1 MKSTLDEIRALVAV
15 VDTGTV
21 RGAAEILS
29 ITPAAVSRT
38 ISRLEAKLET
48 TLLSRTTRRLSVT
61 AEGRI
66 YLKRV
71 RKILEEVE
79 LAENQLRVQKETPS
93 GLLRINVATPFAIH
107 VLAPCISR
115 YQALY
120 PDVEVELTTSEE
132 NIDLVGKHTDIAIRI
147 GQLKDSTLR
156 AVFIGSSRIRIV
168 ASPLY
173 LQQFGTPSR
182 IDELSNHRLL
192 GFSKPEILKNWPLLD
207 KNDKIF
213 KATSNLRADN
223 GEVILNL
230 VLSGAGIACL
240 SDFMTYRDRKNGS
253 LVELFKDSSLRI
265 EQPIHA
271 IYYKNSVTSLR
282 ISSFI
287 EFIKSN
293 LKIDNNE
300 FM

>member
-1 MKSTLDEIRALVAV
+1 MKSTLDEMKALVAV

-21 RGAAEILS
+21 RGASEILS
-29 ITPAAVSRT
+29 VTPAAVSRT

-61 AEGRI
+61 SEASI

-71 RKILEEVE
+71 RRVLEEVE
-79 LAENQLRVQKETPS
+79 LAEDQLRIQKNTPS
-93 GLLRINVATPFAIH
+93 GFLRINAATPFAIH
-107 VLAPCISR
+107 GLTPCISR

-120 PDVEVELTTSEE
+120 PNVEIELTTNEE

-147 GQLKDSTLR
+147 GQLKDSSLR
-156 AVFIGSSRIRIV
+156 AIFIGNSRIRIV
-168 ASPLY
+168 ASPEY
-173 LQQFGTPSR
+173 LKKFGIPLH
-182 IDELSNHRLL
+182 IDELPNHKLL
-192 GFSKPEILKNWPLLD
+192 GFSKPEVLKNWPLID
-207 KNDKIF
+207 ENDKIF
-213 KATSNLRADN
+213 KSTSNLRADN
-223 GEVILNL
+223 GEVIRHLA
-230 VLSGAGIACL
+230 LSGAGIACL
-240 SDFMTYRDRKNGS
+240 SDFMTYRDRKSGN
-253 LVELFKDSSLRI
+253 LVELFKESSLKI

-271 IYYKNSVTSLR
+271 IYYKNSATSLR

-287 EFIKSN
+287 EFIKKN

>member
-1 MKSTLDEIRALVAV
+1 MKSTLDEMKALVAV

-21 RGAAEILS
+21 RGASEILS

-38 ISRLEAKLET
+38 ISRLETKLET

-61 AEGRI
+61 SEGRA

-71 RKILEEVE
+71 RRILEEVD
-79 LAENQLRVQKETPS
+79 LAEDQLRVQKNKPS
-93 GLLRINVATPFAIH
+93 GLLRVNAATPFVIH
-107 VLAPCISR
+107 GLAPCISH

-120 PDVEVELTTSEE
+120 PDVEIELNTSEE
-132 NIDLVGKHTDIAIRI
+132 NIDLVGKQTDIAIRI

-168 ASPLY
+168 ASPEY
-173 LQQFGTPSR
+173 LEEFGSPSN
-182 IDELSNHRLL
+182 IDELSSHRLL
-192 GFSKPEILKNWPLLD
+192 GFSKPEILKNWPLMD
-207 KNDKIF
+207 ENDKVF
-213 KATSNLRADN
+213 KATSHLQADN
-223 GEVILNL
+223 GEVIRHLA
-230 VLSGAGIACL
+230 LSGAGIACL
-240 SDFMTYRDRKNGS
+240 SDFMTYRDRKNGR
-253 LVELFKDSSLRI
+253 LVELFKGSSLRI

>member
-1 MKSTLDEIRALVAV
+1 MKSTLDEMKALVAV

-21 RGAAEILS
+21 RGASEILS
-29 ITPAAVSRT
+29 VTPAAVSRT
-38 ISRLEAKLET
+38 ISRLETKLET

-61 AEGRI
+61 SEGRG

-71 RKILEEVE
+71 RRILEDVD
-79 LAENQLRVQKETPS
+79 LAEERLRIQKDKPS
-93 GLLRINVATPFAIH
+93 GLLRINAATPFAIH
-107 VLAPCISR
+107 GLAPCISH

-120 PDVEVELTTSEE
+120 PDVEIELNTSEE
-132 NIDLVGKHTDIAIRI
+132 NIDLVGKQTDIAIRI
-147 GQLKDSTLR
+147 GELKDSTLR
-156 AVFIGSSRIRIV
+156 AVFLGSSRIRIV
-168 ASPLY
+168 ASPEY
-173 LQQFGTPSR
+173 LEKFGAPSR
-182 IDELSNHRLL
+182 IDELSSHRLL
-192 GFSKPEILKNWPLLD
+192 GFRKPEILKNWPLMD
-207 KNDKIF
+207 ENDKVF
-213 KATSNLRADN
+213 KATSNLQADN
-223 GEVILNL
+223 GEVIRHLA
-230 VLSGAGIACL
+230 LSGAGIACL

-253 LVELFKDSSLRI
+253 LVELFKDSSLII

-271 IYYKNSVTSLR
+271 IYYKNSATSLR

>member
-1 MKSTLDEIRALVAV
+1 MKSTLDEMKALVAV

-61 AEGRI
+61 SEGCV

-71 RKILEEVE
+71 RRILEEVD
-79 LAENQLRVQKETPS
+79 LAEHQLKAQKDMPS
-93 GLLRINVATPFAIH
+93 GLLRINTATPFAIH
-107 VLAPCISR
+107 GLAPCLSG

-120 PDVEVELTTSEE
+120 PDVEIDLTTSEE
-132 NIDLVGKHTDIAIRI
+132 NIDLVGQHIDIAIRI

-156 AVFIGSSRIRIV
+156 AVFIGNSRIRIL
-168 ASPLY
+168 ASPEY
-173 LQQFGTPSR
+173 LKEFGIPKR
-182 IDELSNHRLL
+182 CDELSNHKLL
-192 GFSKPEILKNWPLLD
+192 GFSKPDILKNWPLKDEID
-207 KNDKIF
+207 KVF
-213 KATSNLRADN
+213 KATSNLKGDN
-223 GEVILNL
+223 GEVIRHLA
-230 VLSGAGIACL
+230 LSGAGIACL
-240 SDFMTYRDRKNGS
+240 SDFMTYRDRKNGR
-253 LVELFKDSSLRI
+253 LVELFKDSSLRV

>member
-1 MKSTLDEIRALVAV
+1 MKSTLDEMKALVAV

-21 RGAAEILS
+21 RGASEILS
-29 ITPAAVSRT
+29 VTPAAVSRT

-61 AEGRI
+61 SEGSI

-71 RKILEEVE
+71 RRVLEEVE
-79 LAENQLRVQKETPS
+79 LAEDQLRIQKNTPS
-93 GLLRINVATPFAIH
+93 GFLRINAATPFAIH
-107 VLAPCISR
+107 GLTPCISR

-120 PDVEVELTTSEE
+120 PDVEIELTTNEE

-147 GQLKDSTLR
+147 GQLKDSSLR
-156 AVFIGSSRIRIV
+156 AIFIGNSRIRIV
-168 ASPLY
+168 ASPEY
-173 LQQFGTPSR
+173 LKKFGIPLH
-182 IDELSNHRLL
+182 IDELPNHKLL
-192 GFSKPEILKNWPLLD
+192 GFSKPEVLKNWPLID
-207 KNDKIF
+207 ENDKIF
-213 KATSNLRADN
+213 KSTSNLRADN
-223 GEVILNL
+223 GEVIRHLA
-230 VLSGAGIACL
+230 LSGAGIACL
-240 SDFMTYRDRKNGS
+240 SDFMTYRDRKSGN
-253 LVELFKDSSLRI
+253 LVELFKESSLKI

-271 IYYKNSVTSLR
+271 IYYKNSATSLR

-287 EFIKSN
+287 EFIKKN

>member
-1 MKSTLDEIRALVAV
+1 MKSTLDEMKALVAV

-21 RGAAEILS
+21 RGASEILS
-29 ITPAAVSRT
+29 VTPAAVSRT

-61 AEGRI
+61 SEASI

-71 RKILEEVE
+71 RRVLEEVE
-79 LAENQLRVQKETPS
+79 LAEDQLRIQKNTPS
-93 GLLRINVATPFAIH
+93 GFLRINAATPFAIH
-107 VLAPCISR
+107 GLTPCISR

-120 PDVEVELTTSEE
+120 PDVEIELTTNEE

-147 GQLKDSTLR
+147 GQLKDSSLR
-156 AVFIGSSRIRIV
+156 AIFIGNSRIRIV
-168 ASPLY
+168 ASPEY
-173 LQQFGTPSR
+173 LKKFGIPLH
-182 IDELSNHRLL
+182 IDELPNHKLL
-192 GFSKPEILKNWPLLD
+192 GFSKPEVLKNWPLID
-207 KNDKIF
+207 ENDKIF
-213 KATSNLRADN
+213 KSTSNLRADN
-223 GEVILNL
+223 GEVIRHLA
-230 VLSGAGIACL
+230 LSGAGIACL
-240 SDFMTYRDRKNGS
+240 SDFMTYRDRKSGN
-253 LVELFKDSSLRI
+253 LVELFKESSLKI

-271 IYYKNSVTSLR
+271 IYYKNSATSLR

-287 EFIKSN
+287 EFIKKN